1 MARALFYHL
10 TGDPPE
16 ALLPTLIG
24 KALEAGLRVAVRG
37 AGPERMAALDLA
49 LWQGEGFLPHGL
61 AGGPHDADQ
70 PALLVW
76 DAAPAPAL
84 PNAPA
89 CLIALDAV
97 PVAVDEAAALER
109 VLVVFD
115 GTDPAQ
121 LATARG
127 QWRALTGAGIPAEY
141 WNRDGG
147 RWACKARHP
156 A

>member
-16 ALLPTLIG
+16 GLLPILIG

-37 AGPERMAALDLA
+37 AGADRMAALDRA
-49 LWQGEGFLPHGL
+49 LWQGDGFLPHGL

-76 DAAPAPAL
+76 DTKPAPAL
-84 PNAPA
+84 PNRPD

-97 PVAVDEAAALER
+97 PLDPAEAQALDR

-115 GTDPAQ
+115 GNDERA
-121 LATARG
+121 LGVARG

-141 WNRDGG
+141 WNREGG

>member
-10 TGDPPE
+10 TSEPAE
-16 ALLPTLIG
+16 ALLPALVG
-24 KALEAGLRVAVRG
+24 KALEAGLRLALRG
-37 AGPERMAALDLA
+37 ADRARMEALDLA

-76 DAAPAPAL
+76 DQAPAPDL
-84 PNAPA
+84 PNRPD
-89 CLIALDAV
+89 CLIALDGV
-97 PVAVDEAAALER
+97 PVDPAEAAVLDR

-115 GTDPAQ
+115 GSDPVQ
-121 LATARG
+121 LATARS
-127 QWRALTGAGIPAEY
+127 QWKALTASGVAAEY

-147 RWACKARHP
+147 RWTCKARHP
-156 A
+156 P

>member
-10 TGDPPE
+10 TAEPVE
-16 ALLPTLIG
+16 ALLPVLIG

-49 LWQGEGFLPHGL
+49 LWQGDGFLPHGL

-70 PALLVW
+70 PALLV
-76 DAAPAPAL
+76 ACTTPAPEL
-84 PNAPA
+84 PNRPA
-89 CLIALDAV
+89 CLIALDGTAV
-97 PVAVDEAAALER
+97 APAEAAALDR

-115 GTDPAQ
+115 GADPAQ
-121 LATARG
+121 LAAARG
-127 QWRALTGAGIPAEY
+127 QWKALTSAGLAAEY
-141 WNRDGG
+141 WNREGG
-147 RWACKARHP
+147 RWTCKARHP

>member
-1 MARALFYHL
+1 MPRALFYHL

-37 AGPERMAALDLA
+37 AGPERVAALDLA
-49 LWQGEGFLPHGL
+49 LWQGEGVLPPRL

-76 DAAPAPAL
+76 DDAPAPAL

-89 CLIALDAV
+89 CLIALDGV
-97 PVAVDEAAALER
+97 PVAADEAAVLER

-115 GTDPAQ
+115 GLDPMQ

-127 QWRALTGAGIPAEY
+127 QWKALTAAAIPAEY
-141 WNRDGG
+141 WNREGG
-147 RWACKARHP
+147 RWTRKAQHP

>member
-16 ALLPTLIG
+16 GLLPVLIG
-24 KALEAGLRVAVRG
+24 KALDAGLRVAVRG
-37 AGPERMAALDLA
+37 AGADRMAALDRA
-49 LWQGEGFLPHGL
+49 LWQGDGFLPHGL

-76 DAAPAPAL
+76 DATPAPAL
-84 PNAPA
+84 ANRPD

-97 PVAVDEAAALER
+97 DLDPAEARDLDR

-115 GTDPAQ
+115 GNDERA
-121 LATARG
+121 LGVARG

-141 WNRDGG
+141 WNREGG